1 MAEKVLTGEEK
12 AWKVLSDLEPGDV
25 CNRASVLYDGES
37 DSYLLKS
44 FGFDFSISPSKR
56 ELKSLSE
63 KGEIFTKRLGYFFT
77 ISVLSYLVNVKE
89 IPLSGRLIKP
99 ENIKG
104 GEFFFKGTHILPLH
118 KVAEKYQSD
127 REGFLAKGKEFSGR
141 PLSYRDVSVEF
152 LPLPRIP
159 VTLIL
164 WLSDEEFP
172 ARADFL
178 FDSTCEMQLPLDI
191 LWSIAM
197 MSVLVLL

>member
-1 MAEKVLTGEEK
+1 MTENVFTGEEK
-12 AWKVLSDLEPGDV
+12 AWKVLSDLEPEGV
-25 CNRASVLYDGES
+25 CNRACALYDRES
-37 DSYLLKS
+37 ASYISKS

-56 ELKSLSE
+56 EIKSLSK
-63 KGEIFTKRLGYFFT
+63 KGEVFIRRLSYFFN
-77 ISVLSYLVNVKE
+77 ISTLSYLVNAKD
-89 IPLSGRLIKP
+89 IPLSGKLIKP

-104 GEFFFKGTHILPLH
+104 GEFFFKGTHVLPLD

-127 REGFLAKGKEFSGR
+127 KKGFITKGNEFDGKSLDFGDA
-141 PLSYRDVSVEF
+141 SIEF
-152 LPLPRIP
+152 LPMPRIP

-178 FDSTCEMQLPLDI
+178 FDSTCKIQLPLDI

-197 MSVLVLL
+197 MSVLVML